1 MKKLD
6 AWGSVPNFVGAA
18 AVFFGV
24 LFLLVLGGAQDA
36 LLATSGGSPF
46 AAAKAAAAKETPRW
60 REAYGKLPLSFEE
73 NQGQTAEEVR
83 YLAHGTGYELFLTP
97 HEALL
102 ALRSR
107 RKYDLSPLH
116 RTASLRAM
124 RKARK
129 AGQLTALRIQFEGA
143 NLHPAVNGMGRLPA
157 RTNYFLGNDPKKWHT
172 DVPSYGRVK
181 YEGVYPGID
190 VVFYGNQGK
199 LEYDFLVAPG
209 ADPEAIQLKIAGARK
224 MRLNSRG
231 SVVLSVAASE
241 VELQKPRIY
250 QMIDGKRRLIEGR
263 YVVAADHRVRFSVAH
278 YDRSKPL
285 VLDPVLNYSTYLGG
299 SGEDT
304 GHAIAVD
311 GAGNAFVAGQTLS
324 ADFPGAANNC
334 AGASFVAELDPTGTN
349 LLYAT
354 YLAGSTTGSGENA
367 FGIAVDPSGK
377 VYVTGVT
384 FATDFPTTSA
394 NALNAGPL
402 ASNDNG
408 TAYLTKLDP
417 TVSGPSGLIY
427 STYIGGTGGDHA
439 NSVAVDAV
447 GNAYVVGLTD
457 SPDFPTNNPFQSALS
472 NTSGNAF
479 LTRIDTTQL
488 QDASLIYSTY
498 LGGNGANAGVV
509 LGYGDEGFGVAADSS
524 GNAYVV
530 GTTTSTDSTF
540 TTSATAYQSAPPAN
554 TAASVFVSRIATT
567 QVGPASLIYSTY
579 LAGSIADLGFAIALG
594 PNNVAYVTGTTSS
607 TDYPFPGATTGAF
620 DTSGSG
626 SGKAFITLVD
636 TTQSGLSSVPYSTYL
651 GGTGGPYG
659 GDYGYAIKV
668 DASGNAYVAGTTF
681 STDFA
686 GAGTLKTLGA
696 FRPTLLN
703 PNGEAFIAKL
713 HPAGSGQ
720 GDLLYATY
728 FGGSTGMSQDSIY
741 GIAIDSASPPNAYIT
756 GETSATDLPVSA
768 SAFQTTLNETGGSGI
783 VDAYVAK
790 LTLIPTLAIV
800 PASPDFGV
808 QPVGATSVPQTV
820 TVTNN
825 NNVTVNFGSIAI
837 TGTNSA
843 DFAKATDTCTPSV
856 AAGAQCSVS
865 VTFTPSVAAAE
876 AATLVFT
883 DDDLNSPQNVSL
895 SGTGSNSPGVGLA
908 PTGLDFGN
916 QLLATTSAP
925 MTVTLTNTG
934 AAALTINSFAA
945 SGDFAATSTG
955 ASACPTSPA
964 TLAAGG
970 TCTINVTFTP
980 TASGARTGTLS
991 LADDAGGSPQM
1002 FSLSGNGTAPGVGL
1016 APTSLDFGNQ
1026 PLATTS
1032 APMTVTLTNTGTAAL
1047 TINSFAASGDFAA
1060 TSTGASACP
1069 TSPATLAAGANCT
1082 INVTFTPTA
1091 SGARTGTLSL
1101 ADNAGG
1107 SPQIMTLSGNGTAP
1121 GVGLA
1126 PTSLGFGNQPLATT
1140 STPMTVTL
1148 TNTGTAALTI
1158 NSFAASGDFAATS
1171 TGASACPTSPATLA
1185 AGANCTINVTFT
1197 PTASGARTGTLSVT
1211 DNAGGSPQI
1220 MTLSGNGTAA
1230 PDFGLTGPAATE
1242 NVKAGNTLT
1251 FTVTMTPIGG
1261 FKSPVGLACAG
1272 ALMGSTCTVSP
1283 ASVAATDG
1291 ATPQQAQVSMT
1302 TNAFVIPPTRLPVP
1316 APPAWRW
1323 IPLFLAL
1330 LLLALVPKMRPLRVR
1345 LGMATAVILLAF
1357 SAGCASSPGAP
1368 KGPVPVALTITG
1380 TSGTST
1386 HAVQVNVMVQ

>member
-46 AAAKAAAAKETPRW
+46 AAAKAAAAKETPHW

-498 LGGNGANAGVV
+498 LGGNGANAAF

-554 TAASVFVSRIATT
+554 TAASVFVSRIDTT

-594 PNNVAYVTGTTSS
+594 PNNVAYVTGTASS

-620 DTSGSG
+620 DTTGSG

-659 GDYGYAIKV
+659 GDSGYAIKV

-728 FGGSTGMSQDSIY
+728 FGGSTGMTQDSIY

-783 VDAYVAK
+783 VDAFVAK
-790 LTLIPTLAIV
+790 LTLIPTLAIA

-970 TCTINVTFTP
+970 NCTINVTFTP

-1091 SGARTGTLSL
+1091 SGARTGS
-1101 ADNAGG
+1101 
-1107 SPQIMTLSGNGTAP
+1107 
-1121 GVGLA
+1121 
-1126 PTSLGFGNQPLATT
+1126 
-1140 STPMTVTL
+1140 
-1148 TNTGTAALTI
+1148 
-1158 NSFAASGDFAATS
+1158 
-1171 TGASACPTSPATLA
+1171 
-1185 AGANCTINVTFT
+1185 
-1197 PTASGARTGTLSVT
+1197 LSVT

>member
-116 RTASLRAM
+116 RTVSLRAM

-498 LGGNGANAGVV
+498 LGGNGANAATFLG

-530 GTTTSTDSTF
+530 
-540 TTSATAYQSAPPAN
+540 
-554 TAASVFVSRIATT
+554 TT

-626 SGKAFITLVD
+626 NGKAFITLVD

-659 GDYGYAIKV
+659 GDSGYAIKV

-713 HPAGSGQ
+713 NPAGSGH

-728 FGGSTGMSQDSIY
+728 FGGSTGVSPDVGF

-756 GETSATDLPVSA
+756 GETSSTDLPVSA
-768 SAFQTTLNETGGSGI
+768 SACQTTLNETGGSGV

-964 TLAAGG
+964 TLAAG
-970 TCTINVTFTP
+970 
-980 TASGARTGTLS
+980 
-991 LADDAGGSPQM
+991 
-1002 FSLSGNGTAPGVGL
+1002 
-1016 APTSLDFGNQ
+1016 
-1026 PLATTS
+1026 
-1032 APMTVTLTNTGTAAL
+1032 
-1047 TINSFAASGDFAA
+1047 
-1060 TSTGASACP
+1060 
-1069 TSPATLAAGANCT
+1069 ANCT

-1091 SGARTGTLSL
+1091 SGARTGS
-1101 ADNAGG
+1101 
-1107 SPQIMTLSGNGTAP
+1107 
-1121 GVGLA
+1121 
-1126 PTSLGFGNQPLATT
+1126 
-1140 STPMTVTL
+1140 
-1148 TNTGTAALTI
+1148 
-1158 NSFAASGDFAATS
+1158 
-1171 TGASACPTSPATLA
+1171 
-1185 AGANCTINVTFT
+1185 
-1197 PTASGARTGTLSVT
+1197 LSVT

>member
-509 LGYGDEGFGVAADSS
+509 LAYGDEGFGVAADSS

-554 TAASVFVSRIATT
+554 TAVSVFVSRIDTT

-626 SGKAFITLVD
+626 NGKAFITLVD

-696 FRPTLLN
+696 FRPTILN

-713 HPAGSGQ
+713 HPAGGGQ

-790 LTLIPTLAIV
+790 LTLIPTLAIA

-825 NNVTVNFGSIAI
+825 NNVTVSFGSIAI
-837 TGTNSA
+837 TGTNSG

-1026 PLATTS
+1026 LLATTS
-1032 APMTVTLTNTGTAAL
+1032 APMTVTLTNTGAAAL
-1047 TINSFAASGDFAA
+1047 TINSFAPSGDFAA

-1091 SGARTGTLSL
+1091 SGARTGS
-1101 ADNAGG
+1101 
-1107 SPQIMTLSGNGTAP
+1107 
-1121 GVGLA
+1121 
-1126 PTSLGFGNQPLATT
+1126 
-1140 STPMTVTL
+1140 
-1148 TNTGTAALTI
+1148 
-1158 NSFAASGDFAATS
+1158 
-1171 TGASACPTSPATLA
+1171 
-1185 AGANCTINVTFT
+1185 
-1197 PTASGARTGTLSVT
+1197 LSVT

>member
-384 FATDFPTTSA
+384 FATDFPTTST

-402 ASNDNG
+402 ASNDYG
-408 TAYLTKLDP
+408 TAYLAKLDP

-479 LTRIDTTQL
+479 LTRIDTTQS

-554 TAASVFVSRIATT
+554 TAASVFVSRIDTT

-626 SGKAFITLVD
+626 NGKAFITLVD

-696 FRPTLLN
+696 FRPTILN

-713 HPAGSGQ
+713 HPAGGGQ

-790 LTLIPTLAIV
+790 LTLIPTLAIA

-883 DDDLNSPQNVSL
+883 DDDVNNPQNVSL

-1026 PLATTS
+1026 LLATTS
-1032 APMTVTLTNTGTAAL
+1032 APMTVTLTNTGAAAL
-1047 TINSFAASGDFAA
+1047 TINSFAASSDFAA

>member
-554 TAASVFVSRIATT
+554 TAVSVFVSRIDTT

-991 LADDAGGSPQM
+991 L
-1002 FSLSGNGTAPGVGL
+1002 
-1016 APTSLDFGNQ
+1016 
-1026 PLATTS
+1026 
-1032 APMTVTLTNTGTAAL
+1032 
-1047 TINSFAASGDFAA
+1047 
-1060 TSTGASACP
+1060 
-1069 TSPATLAAGANCT
+1069 
-1082 INVTFTPTA
+1082 
-1091 SGARTGTLSL
+1091 
-1101 ADNAGG
+1101 
-1107 SPQIMTLSGNGTAP
+1107 
-1121 GVGLA
+1121 
-1126 PTSLGFGNQPLATT
+1126 
-1140 STPMTVTL
+1140 
-1148 TNTGTAALTI
+1148 
-1158 NSFAASGDFAATS
+1158 
-1171 TGASACPTSPATLA
+1171 
-1185 AGANCTINVTFT
+1185 
-1197 PTASGARTGTLSVT
+1197 T

>member
-278 YDRSKPL
+278 YDRRKPL

-498 LGGNGANAGVV
+498 LGG
-509 LGYGDEGFGVAADSS
+509 
-524 GNAYVV
+524 
-530 GTTTSTDSTF
+530 
-540 TTSATAYQSAPPAN
+540 
-554 TAASVFVSRIATT
+554 
-567 QVGPASLIYSTY
+567 
-579 LAGSIADLGFAIALG
+579 SIADLGFAIALG
-594 PNNVAYVTGTTSS
+594 PNNVAYVTGTASS

-620 DTSGSG
+620 DTTGSG

-659 GDYGYAIKV
+659 GDSGYAIKV

-728 FGGSTGMSQDSIY
+728 FGGSTGMTQDSIY

-768 SAFQTTLNETGGSGI
+768 SAFQTTLNETGG
-783 VDAYVAK
+783 
-790 LTLIPTLAIV
+790 
-800 PASPDFGV
+800 
-808 QPVGATSVPQTV
+808 
-820 TVTNN
+820 
-825 NNVTVNFGSIAI
+825 
-837 TGTNSA
+837 
-843 DFAKATDTCTPSV
+843 
-856 AAGAQCSVS
+856 
-865 VTFTPSVAAAE
+865 
-876 AATLVFT
+876 
-883 DDDLNSPQNVSL
+883 
-895 SGTGSNSPGVGLA
+895 
-908 PTGLDFGN
+908 
-916 QLLATTSAP
+916 
-925 MTVTLTNTG
+925 
-934 AAALTINSFAA
+934 
-945 SGDFAATSTG
+945 
-955 ASACPTSPA
+955 
-964 TLAAGG
+964 
-970 TCTINVTFTP
+970 
-980 TASGARTGTLS
+980 
-991 LADDAGGSPQM
+991 
-1002 FSLSGNGTAPGVGL
+1002 
-1016 APTSLDFGNQ
+1016 
-1026 PLATTS
+1026 
-1032 APMTVTLTNTGTAAL
+1032 
-1047 TINSFAASGDFAA
+1047 
-1060 TSTGASACP
+1060 
-1069 TSPATLAAGANCT
+1069 
-1082 INVTFTPTA
+1082 
-1091 SGARTGTLSL
+1091 
-1101 ADNAGG
+1101 
-1107 SPQIMTLSGNGTAP
+1107 
-1121 GVGLA
+1121 
-1126 PTSLGFGNQPLATT
+1126 
-1140 STPMTVTL
+1140 
-1148 TNTGTAALTI
+1148 
-1158 NSFAASGDFAATS
+1158 
-1171 TGASACPTSPATLA
+1171 
-1185 AGANCTINVTFT
+1185 
-1197 PTASGARTGTLSVT
+1197 
-1211 DNAGGSPQI
+1211 
-1220 MTLSGNGTAA
+1220 
-1230 PDFGLTGPAATE
+1230 
-1242 NVKAGNTLT
+1242 
-1251 FTVTMTPIGG
+1251 
-1261 FKSPVGLACAG
+1261 
-1272 ALMGSTCTVSP
+1272 
-1283 ASVAATDG
+1283 
-1291 ATPQQAQVSMT
+1291 
-1302 TNAFVIPPTRLPVP
+1302 
-1316 APPAWRW
+1316 
-1323 IPLFLAL
+1323 
-1330 LLLALVPKMRPLRVR
+1330 
-1345 LGMATAVILLAF
+1345 
-1357 SAGCASSPGAP
+1357 
-1368 KGPVPVALTITG
+1368 
-1380 TSGTST
+1380 
-1386 HAVQVNVMVQ
+1386 

>member
-579 LAGSIADLGFAIALG
+579 LAGSIEDLGFAIALG

-696 FRPTLLN
+696 FRPTILN

-713 HPAGSGQ
+713 HPAGGGQ

-728 FGGSTGMSQDSIY
+728 FGGSTGVSPDVGF

-756 GETSATDLPVSA
+756 GETSSTDLPVSA

-790 LTLIPTLAIV
+790 LTLIPTLAIA

-825 NNVTVNFGSIAI
+825 NNVTVSFGSIAI
-837 TGTNSA
+837 TGTNSG

-883 DDDLNSPQNVSL
+883 DDDVNNPQNVSL

-1026 PLATTS
+1026 LLATTS
-1032 APMTVTLTNTGTAAL
+1032 APMTVTLTNTGAAAL
-1047 TINSFAASGDFAA
+1047 TINSFAPSGDFAA

-1197 PTASGARTGTLSVT
+1197 PTASGARTGSLSVT

>member
-209 ADPEAIQLKIAGARK
+209 ADPEAIQLKIAGERK

-479 LTRIDTTQL
+479 LTRIDTTQS

-554 TAASVFVSRIATT
+554 TAASVFVSRIDTT

-651 GGTGGPYG
+651 GGTGA
-659 GDYGYAIKV
+659 DYGFAIKV
-668 DASGNAYVAGTTF
+668 DASGNAYVAGTTS

-696 FRPTLLN
+696 FRPTILN

-713 HPAGSGQ
+713 HPAGGGQ

-790 LTLIPTLAIV
+790 LTLIPTLAIA

-837 TGTNSA
+837 TGTNSG

-883 DDDLNSPQNVSL
+883 DDDVNNPQNVSL

-964 TLAAGG
+964 TLPAGAN
-970 TCTINVTFTP
+970 CTINVTFTP

-991 LADDAGGSPQM
+991 LTDNAGGSPQIM
-1002 FSLSGNGTAPGVGL
+1002 TLSGNGTAPGVGL

-1026 PLATTS
+1026 LLATTS
-1032 APMTVTLTNTGTAAL
+1032 APMTVTLTNTGAAAL
-1047 TINSFAASGDFAA
+1047 TINSFAPSGDFAA

-1101 ADNAGG
+1101 TDNAGG

-1158 NSFAASGDFAATS
+1158 NSFAPSGDFAATS

-1272 ALMGSTCTVSP
+1272 AL
-1283 ASVAATDG
+1283 
-1291 ATPQQAQVSMT
+1291 
-1302 TNAFVIPPTRLPVP
+1302 
-1316 APPAWRW
+1316 
-1323 IPLFLAL
+1323 
-1330 LLLALVPKMRPLRVR
+1330 
-1345 LGMATAVILLAF
+1345 
-1357 SAGCASSPGAP
+1357 
-1368 KGPVPVALTITG
+1368 
-1380 TSGTST
+1380 
-1386 HAVQVNVMVQ
+1386 

>member
-554 TAASVFVSRIATT
+554 TAVSVFVSRIDTT

-620 DTSGSG
+620 DTTGSG

-756 GETSATDLPVSA
+756 GETSSTDLPVSA

-964 TLAAGG
+964 TLAAG
-970 TCTINVTFTP
+970 
-980 TASGARTGTLS
+980 
-991 LADDAGGSPQM
+991 
-1002 FSLSGNGTAPGVGL
+1002 
-1016 APTSLDFGNQ
+1016 
-1026 PLATTS
+1026 
-1032 APMTVTLTNTGTAAL
+1032 
-1047 TINSFAASGDFAA
+1047 
-1060 TSTGASACP
+1060 
-1069 TSPATLAAGANCT
+1069 ANCT

-1101 ADNAGG
+1101 TDNAGG

>member
-554 TAASVFVSRIATT
+554 TAASVFVSRIDTT

-713 HPAGSGQ
+713 NPAGSGH

-728 FGGSTGMSQDSIY
+728 FGGSTGVSPDVGF

-756 GETSATDLPVSA
+756 GETSSTDLPVSA

-825 NNVTVNFGSIAI
+825 NNVTVSFGSIAI
-837 TGTNSA
+837 TGTNSG

-1091 SGARTGTLSL
+1091 SGARTGTLS
-1101 ADNAGG
+1101 
-1107 SPQIMTLSGNGTAP
+1107 
-1121 GVGLA
+1121 
-1126 PTSLGFGNQPLATT
+1126 
-1140 STPMTVTL
+1140 
-1148 TNTGTAALTI
+1148 
-1158 NSFAASGDFAATS
+1158 
-1171 TGASACPTSPATLA
+1171 
-1185 AGANCTINVTFT
+1185 
-1197 PTASGARTGTLSVT
+1197 VT

>member
-554 TAASVFVSRIATT
+554 TAVSVFVSRIDTT

-626 SGKAFITLVD
+626 NGKAFITLVD

-756 GETSATDLPVSA
+756 GETSSTDLPVSA

-790 LTLIPTLAIV
+790 LTLIPTLAIA

-1069 TSPATLAAGANCT
+1069 TSPATLPAGANCT

-1101 ADNAGG
+1101 
-1107 SPQIMTLSGNGTAP
+1107 
-1121 GVGLA
+1121 
-1126 PTSLGFGNQPLATT
+1126 
-1140 STPMTVTL
+1140 
-1148 TNTGTAALTI
+1148 
-1158 NSFAASGDFAATS
+1158 
-1171 TGASACPTSPATLA
+1171 
-1185 AGANCTINVTFT
+1185 
-1197 PTASGARTGTLSVT
+1197 T

-1368 KGPVPVALTITG
+1368 KGPIPVALTITG

>member
-36 LLATSGGSPF
+36 ILATSGGSPF

-554 TAASVFVSRIATT
+554 TAASAFVSRIATT

-579 LAGSIADLGFAIALG
+579 LAGSIEDLGFAIALG

-659 GDYGYAIKV
+659 GDSGYAIKV

-728 FGGSTGMSQDSIY
+728 FGGSTGMTQDSIY

-783 VDAYVAK
+783 VDAFVAK
-790 LTLIPTLAIV
+790 LTLIPTLAIA

-1016 APTSLDFGNQ
+1016 APTSL
-1026 PLATTS
+1026 
-1032 APMTVTLTNTGTAAL
+1032 
-1047 TINSFAASGDFAA
+1047 
-1060 TSTGASACP
+1060 
-1069 TSPATLAAGANCT
+1069 
-1082 INVTFTPTA
+1082 
-1091 SGARTGTLSL
+1091 
-1101 ADNAGG
+1101 
-1107 SPQIMTLSGNGTAP
+1107 
-1121 GVGLA
+1121 
-1126 PTSLGFGNQPLATT
+1126 GFGNQPLATT

-1323 IPLFLAL
+1323 IPL
-1330 LLLALVPKMRPLRVR
+1330 
-1345 LGMATAVILLAF
+1345 
-1357 SAGCASSPGAP
+1357 
-1368 KGPVPVALTITG
+1368 
-1380 TSGTST
+1380 
-1386 HAVQVNVMVQ
+1386 

>member
-46 AAAKAAAAKETPRW
+46 AAAKAAAAKETPHW

-278 YDRSKPL
+278 YDRRKPL

-554 TAASVFVSRIATT
+554 TAASVFVSRIDTT

-594 PNNVAYVTGTTSS
+594 PNNVAYVTGTASS

-620 DTSGSG
+620 DTTGSG

-659 GDYGYAIKV
+659 GDSGYAIKV

-728 FGGSTGMSQDSIY
+728 FGGSTGMTQDSIY

-783 VDAYVAK
+783 VDAFVAK
-790 LTLIPTLAIV
+790 LTLIPTLAIA

-934 AAALTINSFAA
+934 AAALTINSFAP

-991 LADDAGGSPQM
+991 L
-1002 FSLSGNGTAPGVGL
+1002 T
-1016 APTSLDFGNQ
+1016 
-1026 PLATTS
+1026 
-1032 APMTVTLTNTGTAAL
+1032 
-1047 TINSFAASGDFAA
+1047 
-1060 TSTGASACP
+1060 
-1069 TSPATLAAGANCT
+1069 
-1082 INVTFTPTA
+1082 
-1091 SGARTGTLSL
+1091 
-1101 ADNAGG
+1101 DNAGG

-1140 STPMTVTL
+1140 SAPMTVTL

>member
-498 LGGNGANAGVV
+498 LGGNGANAGIV

-554 TAASVFVSRIATT
+554 TAASVFVSRIDTT

-594 PNNVAYVTGTTSS
+594 PNNVAYVTGTASS

-728 FGGSTGMSQDSIY
+728 FGGSTGMTQDSIY

-964 TLAAGG
+964 TLAAG
-970 TCTINVTFTP
+970 
-980 TASGARTGTLS
+980 
-991 LADDAGGSPQM
+991 
-1002 FSLSGNGTAPGVGL
+1002 
-1016 APTSLDFGNQ
+1016 
-1026 PLATTS
+1026 
-1032 APMTVTLTNTGTAAL
+1032 
-1047 TINSFAASGDFAA
+1047 
-1060 TSTGASACP
+1060 
-1069 TSPATLAAGANCT
+1069 ANCT

-1101 ADNAGG
+1101 A
-1107 SPQIMTLSGNGTAP
+1107 
-1121 GVGLA
+1121 
-1126 PTSLGFGNQPLATT
+1126 
-1140 STPMTVTL
+1140 
-1148 TNTGTAALTI
+1148 
-1158 NSFAASGDFAATS
+1158 
-1171 TGASACPTSPATLA
+1171 
-1185 AGANCTINVTFT
+1185 
-1197 PTASGARTGTLSVT
+1197 

>member
-1 MKKLD
+1 MKKLN
-6 AWGSVPNFVGAA
+6 ARGSVANFVGAA
-18 AVFFGV
+18 ALFLGV

-36 LLATSGGSPF
+36 LLATSGGGHI
-46 AAAKAAAAKETPRW
+46 AAAKAAAAKEAPRW

-107 RKYDLSPLH
+107 RHHDLSPLH
-116 RTASLRAM
+116 RTASLRAI

-172 DVPSYGRVK
+172 DVPSYGRVH

-190 VVFYGNQGK
+190 LVFYGNQGK

-209 ADPEAIQLKIAGARK
+209 ADPEVIQLKIAGARK
-224 MRLNSRG
+224 MRLNSSG
-231 SVVLSVAASE
+231 NVVLSAAAGE
-241 VELQKPRIY
+241 VELQKPLVY

-299 SGEDT
+299 SSEDT
-304 GHAIAVD
+304 GYAIAVD

-324 ADFPGAANNC
+324 TDFPGAAAPPAVSNCAATNNC
-334 AGASFVAELDPTGTN
+334 GASFVAELDPTGTN

-479 LTRIDTTQL
+479 LTRIDTTQS

-498 LGGNGANAGVV
+498 LGGNGANAVTY
-509 LGYGDEGFGVAADSS
+509 LGYGDEGWGVAADSS

-530 GTTTSTDSTF
+530 GATSSTDSSF
-540 TTSATAYQSAPPAN
+540 ITSATAYQSTPPATN
-554 TAASVFVSRIATT
+554 IEASAFVSRMDTT

-579 LAGSIADLGFAIALG
+579 LAGSTADQGLAIALG

-607 TDYPFPGATTGAF
+607 ADYPATTGAF
-620 DTSGSG
+620 DTTGSG

-651 GGTGGPYG
+651 GGTGG
-659 GDYGYAIKV
+659 DLGYAIKV

-686 GAGTLKTLGA
+686 GAGTLNTLGA
-696 FRPTLLN
+696 FQPTLLN
-703 PNGEAFIAKL
+703 PAGEAFIAKL
-713 HPAGSGQ
+713 NPAGGGQ

-728 FGGSTGMSQDSIY
+728 FGGSTGMSADYGY

-756 GETSATDLPVSA
+756 GETSSTDLPVSA
-768 SAFQTTLNETGGSGI
+768 TAFQPTLNVTGGPGF

-790 LTLIPTLAIV
+790 LALIPTLAIV

-825 NNVTVNFGSIAI
+825 NNVTVNFGSIAF
-837 TGTNSA
+837 TGANSA
-843 DFAKATDTCTPSV
+843 DFAKVTDTCTPSV

-865 VTFTPSVAAAE
+865 VTFTPSVAATE
-876 AATLVFT
+876 AVTLVIT
-883 DDDLNSPQNVSL
+883 GDDVNSPQNMSL
-895 SGTGSNSPGVGLA
+895 GGTGSNSAPGVGLA
-908 PTGLDFGN
+908 PTSLAFGN
-916 QLLATTSAP
+916 QLLTTTSTA

-934 AAALTINSFAA
+934 AADLTINSFAA

-970 TCTINVTFTP
+970 
-980 TASGARTGTLS
+980 
-991 LADDAGGSPQM
+991 
-1002 FSLSGNGTAPGVGL
+1002 
-1016 APTSLDFGNQ
+1016 
-1026 PLATTS
+1026 
-1032 APMTVTLTNTGTAAL
+1032 
-1047 TINSFAASGDFAA
+1047 
-1060 TSTGASACP
+1060 
-1069 TSPATLAAGANCT
+1069 NCT

-1091 SGARTGTLSL
+1091 LGARTGTLLL
-1101 ADNAGG
+1101 ADNAAG
-1107 SPQIMTLSGNGTAP
+1107 SPQTVALSGNGTAP
-1121 GVGLA
+1121 VVGLA
-1126 PTSLGFGNQPLATT
+1126 PTSLGFGNQPLTTT

-1197 PTASGARTGTLSVT
+1197 PAALGARTGTLSVA
-1211 DNAGGSPQI
+1211 DNSGVGPQ
-1220 MTLSGNGTAA
+1220 TVPLSGNGTAA
-1230 PDFGLTGPAATE
+1230 PDFGLTGPAGTQ
-1242 NVKAGNTLT
+1242 NVKPGNTLT
-1251 FTVTMTPIGG
+1251 FTVTLTPIGG
-1261 FKSPVGLACAG
+1261 FKSPVGLACTG
-1272 ALMGSTCTVSP
+1272 ALMGTTCTVSP
-1283 ASVAATDG
+1283 ASVTATDG
-1291 ATPQQAQVSMT
+1291 VTPQQAQVSMT

-1323 IPLFLAL
+1323 IPLFLVL

-1345 LGMATAVILLAF
+1345 LGMAAAVLLLAF
-1357 SAGCASSPGAP
+1357 LAGCAGSPGAP

-1380 TSGTST
+1380 TSGTSA
-1386 HAVQVNVMVQ
+1386 HSVQVNVTVQ

>member
-554 TAASVFVSRIATT
+554 TAASVFVSRIDTT

-659 GDYGYAIKV
+659 GDSGYAIKV

-728 FGGSTGMSQDSIY
+728 FGGSTGMTQDSIY

-756 GETSATDLPVSA
+756 GETSSTDLPVSA

-783 VDAYVAK
+783 VDAFVAK
-790 LTLIPTLAIV
+790 LTLIPTLAIA

-1016 APTSLDFGNQ
+1016 APTSLGFGNQ

-1032 APMTVTLTNTGTAAL
+1032 A
-1047 TINSFAASGDFAA
+1047 
-1060 TSTGASACP
+1060 
-1069 TSPATLAAGANCT
+1069 
-1082 INVTFTPTA
+1082 
-1091 SGARTGTLSL
+1091 
-1101 ADNAGG
+1101 
-1107 SPQIMTLSGNGTAP
+1107 
-1121 GVGLA
+1121 
-1126 PTSLGFGNQPLATT
+1126 
-1140 STPMTVTL
+1140 PMTVTL

>member
-554 TAASVFVSRIATT
+554 TAASVFVSRIDTT

-756 GETSATDLPVSA
+756 GETSSTDLPVSA

-790 LTLIPTLAIV
+790 LTLIPTLAIA

-837 TGTNSA
+837 TGTNSG

-883 DDDLNSPQNVSL
+883 DDDVNNPQNVSL

-964 TLAAGG
+964 TLAAG
-970 TCTINVTFTP
+970 
-980 TASGARTGTLS
+980 
-991 LADDAGGSPQM
+991 
-1002 FSLSGNGTAPGVGL
+1002 
-1016 APTSLDFGNQ
+1016 
-1026 PLATTS
+1026 
-1032 APMTVTLTNTGTAAL
+1032 
-1047 TINSFAASGDFAA
+1047 
-1060 TSTGASACP
+1060 
-1069 TSPATLAAGANCT
+1069 ANCT

-1101 ADNAGG
+1101 
-1107 SPQIMTLSGNGTAP
+1107 
-1121 GVGLA
+1121 
-1126 PTSLGFGNQPLATT
+1126 
-1140 STPMTVTL
+1140 
-1148 TNTGTAALTI
+1148 
-1158 NSFAASGDFAATS
+1158 
-1171 TGASACPTSPATLA
+1171 
-1185 AGANCTINVTFT
+1185 
-1197 PTASGARTGTLSVT
+1197 T

>member
-46 AAAKAAAAKETPRW
+46 AAAKAAAAKETPHW

-554 TAASVFVSRIATT
+554 TAVSVFVSRIDTT

-620 DTSGSG
+620 DTTGSG

-659 GDYGYAIKV
+659 GDSGYAIKV

-728 FGGSTGMSQDSIY
+728 FGGSTGMTQDSIY

-991 LADDAGGSPQM
+991 LAD
-1002 FSLSGNGTAPGVGL
+1002 
-1016 APTSLDFGNQ
+1016 
-1026 PLATTS
+1026 
-1032 APMTVTLTNTGTAAL
+1032 
-1047 TINSFAASGDFAA
+1047 
-1060 TSTGASACP
+1060 
-1069 TSPATLAAGANCT
+1069 
-1082 INVTFTPTA
+1082 
-1091 SGARTGTLSL
+1091 
-1101 ADNAGG
+1101 
-1107 SPQIMTLSGNGTAP
+1107 
-1121 GVGLA
+1121 
-1126 PTSLGFGNQPLATT
+1126 
-1140 STPMTVTL
+1140 
-1148 TNTGTAALTI
+1148 
-1158 NSFAASGDFAATS
+1158 
-1171 TGASACPTSPATLA
+1171 
-1185 AGANCTINVTFT
+1185 
-1197 PTASGARTGTLSVT
+1197 
-1211 DNAGGSPQI
+1211 NAGGSPQI